1 MYILLVQFSFCHPK
15 KYTINCKKFCLKQI
29 NILFLREQKVKPVIG
44 HLCKKYSIWFSN
56 PEESLFYIIANNL
69 NGFQSVDSLAN
80 TLNKRCMALQNQLSF
95 EEVFPENNA
104 LFHNSW
110 TKLYNKKKETEN
122 DNWTGSCNLNLE
134 DEKESENTQKSLE
147 FRNNFQMCFP
157 FVVLRQTRR
166 RVKFCKRWIY
176 IVV

>member
-69 NGFQSVDSLAN
+69 NGFQSVDSSAN

-95 EEVFPENNA
+95 EENYFQKIMLYFTILELNYI
-104 LFHNSW
+104 
-110 TKLYNKKKETEN
+110 TKKRKRRMTIELVAAIWIWKMKK
-122 DNWTGSCNLNLE
+122 
-134 DEKESENTQKSLE
+134 
-147 FRNNFQMCFP
+147 
-157 FVVLRQTRR
+157 
-166 RVKFCKRWIY
+166 RVKTHKRA
-176 IVV
+176 